1 MDDGGAAR
9 LDWSYLQ
16 IGQHTMPRIRRSL
29 LLALGLTAAT
39 CTSAHDTLPAEW
51 CLAPNTSPTSVGGFR
66 FTPAQLAAYREAHE
80 EESGVIDGTQC
91 NTLKTCGIV
100 DDWYWAD
107 RMAHDYCDGGLDT
120 ALPRGAPLAQAPMP
134 FIHLPTDFNLRGH
147 HTEYRFSDGDLVGV
161 CVACPV
167 ILREVDAEASKR
179 TR

>member
-1 MDDGGAAR
+1 
-9 LDWSYLQ
+9 
-16 IGQHTMPRIRRSL
+16 MPRIRRSL

-39 CTSAHDTLPAEW
+39 CTSAHDNLPAEW
-51 CLAPNTSPTSVGGFR
+51 CLAPDTSPVAASGFR
-66 FTPAQLAAYREAHE
+66 FTQAQLVAYREAHE
-80 EESGVIDGTQC
+80 EESATIDGTQC

-107 RMAHDYCDGGLDT
+107 RMAHDYCDGGLET
-120 ALPRGAPLAQAPMP
+120 ALPRGKAKTHPPMP
-134 FIHLPTDFNLRGH
+134 FIHLPTDFNLRSH

-167 ILREVDAEASKR
+167 TPRPVDPDTAIR